1 MDLNTEELLKLERFK
16 TANLSKK
23 LAEARST
30 IDEYEAKMFYYENKL
45 LSLRKVFTDF
55 YNRDSGQLS
64 DQGLLK
70 NQFESRKNLRI
81 EGFHSK
87 NLTD

>member
-45 LSLRKVFTDF
+45 LSLRNGFTDF
-55 YNRDSGQLS
+55 YN
-64 DQGLLK
+64 
-70 NQFESRKNLRI
+70 
-81 EGFHSK
+81 
-87 NLTD
+87 

>member
-45 LSLRKVFTDF
+45 LSLRTVF
-55 YNRDSGQLS
+55 
-64 DQGLLK
+64 K
-70 NQFESRKNLRI
+70 
-81 EGFHSK
+81 
-87 NLTD
+87 